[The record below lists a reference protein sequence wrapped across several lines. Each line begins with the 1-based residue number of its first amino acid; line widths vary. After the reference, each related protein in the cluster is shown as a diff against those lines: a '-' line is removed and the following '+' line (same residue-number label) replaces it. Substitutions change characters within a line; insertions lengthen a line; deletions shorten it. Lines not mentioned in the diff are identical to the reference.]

1 MADEP
6 ERGIHHQ
13 ACSPEVM
20 TQFARLGNSQR
31 VVGGPVYQLED
42 LEHMA
47 TTHNPTLGQAQRG
60 VEGAGGRE
68 GQSGLYPNPTVGY
81 EGEEIRGG
89 VYGGGE
95 QGFFV
100 EQPIILGGKLG
111 LSRKVGAGEVK
122 QRQADAEAQRHH
134 VENDVRVTYYHVLAA
149 QERLAIER
157 DLVGIAE
164 STVGIVHQLGN
175 VGQADETEVL
185 EAEAEEQR
193 MQVAAGVAQ
202 HMLRRQWTTL
212 ISVVGVPSLP
222 DGSVAGRIDAELPSL
237 DQRQLLTSLL
247 VARPASEGAPASE

>member
-47 TTHNPTLGQAQRG
+47 TTHNPTLGQAQRA
-60 VEGAGGRE
+60 VEAARGRQR
-68 GQSGLYPNPTVGY
+68 QSGLYPNPTIGY

-111 LSRKVGAGEVK
+111 LNRKVGAGEVK
-122 QRQADAEAQRHH
+122 QRQAEGEAQRHR
-134 VENDVRVTYYHVLAA
+134 VENDVRVAYYHVLAA

-157 DLVGIAE
+157 DLVGIAQ
-164 STVGIVHQLGN
+164 STVRIVHQLGN
-175 VGQADETEVL
+175 VGQADQTEL
-185 EAEAEEQR
+185 LQAEPQEQR
-193 MQVAAGVAQ
+193 MDRTAVVAQ
-202 HMLRRQWTTL
+202 HLLRRQWTTL
-212 ISVVGVPSLP
+212 ISLVGVPSLP
-222 DGSVAGRIDAELPSL
+222 EGSVAGQIDA
-237 DQRQLLTSLL
+237 
-247 VARPASEGAPASE
+247 